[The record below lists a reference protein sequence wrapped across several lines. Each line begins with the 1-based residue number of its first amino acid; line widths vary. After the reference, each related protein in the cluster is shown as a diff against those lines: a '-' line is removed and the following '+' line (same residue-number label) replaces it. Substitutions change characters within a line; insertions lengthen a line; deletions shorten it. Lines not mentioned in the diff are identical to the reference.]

1 MTPIAQ
7 MVGAV
12 AHFPVIFVFT
22 SWADDINLSPAPA
35 SSHAFTCCE
44 EICATADHQL
54 LSCVTVNPLSAATW
68 LLLPHFLLLPLDHGP
83 LVDLAL
89 NPNLITIDNLHVIV
103 SSFATQMPSFGTLP
117 SPRHFHSCCL
127 HGNKMHVHGGHSGK
141 VNFLLILGHKATLS
155 SCSMSTSTWFGI
167 LFRK

>member
-12 AHFPVIFVFT
+12 AHFPVTFVFT

-54 LSCVTVNPLSAATW
+54 LSCVTVNPLSVATW

-89 NPNLITIDNLHVIV
+89 NPNLITIDDLHVIV
-103 SSFATQMPSFGTLP
+103 SSFTPLTDSHWVDWLGNPLIKAWLTAVSLWP
-117 SPRHFHSCCL
+117 SPWTIHL
-127 HGNKMHVHGGHSGK
+127 DDQGK
-141 VNFLLILGHKATLS
+141 NP
-155 SCSMSTSTWFGI
+155 
-167 LFRK
+167 